1 MEQPKAALGVRKP
14 LRIFLIV
21 RKYSNT
27 YLNSYWV
34 EQLKD
39 SKKRLQD
46 KLFFSLKLGFRLSQ
60 KEFCKME
67 GDVQYTGNPIIS
79 RNTLKAKEIR
89 EAIIVEMNIELIE
102 LFNDSTVMTLDFN
115 NYEFYEASPE

>member
-1 MEQPKAALGVRKP
+1 
-14 LRIFLIV
+14 
-21 RKYSNT
+21 
-27 YLNSYWV
+27 
-34 EQLKD
+34 LKD

-79 RNTLKAKEIR
+79 RNTLKAKEIH

-102 LFNDSTVMTLDFN
+102 LFNDSTVMALDFN
-115 NYEFYEASPE
+115 NYYEASPEKMQLKAQLSSKIISK

>member
-1 MEQPKAALGVRKP
+1 
-14 LRIFLIV
+14 
-21 RKYSNT
+21 
-27 YLNSYWV
+27 
-34 EQLKD
+34 
-39 SKKRLQD
+39 
-46 KLFFSLKLGFRLSQ
+46 
-60 KEFCKME
+60 ME

-102 LFNDSTVMTLDFN
+102 LFNDSTVMALDFN

>member
-1 MEQPKAALGVRKP
+1 
-14 LRIFLIV
+14 
-21 RKYSNT
+21 
-27 YLNSYWV
+27 
-34 EQLKD
+34 
-39 SKKRLQD
+39 
-46 KLFFSLKLGFRLSQ
+46 
-60 KEFCKME
+60 ME